1 MTDFS
6 VGYYYIKLGF
16 WRPLKI
22 DEPRQLTQRPTFQCL
37 TKHVSLTN
45 IAHHC
50 LEILHSIVDD
60 EHIVEVADAIAVEGA
75 ALGTVGDVTDV
86 VQVVGASTTIALRI
100 AAALQN

>member
-45 IAHHC
+45 IAHHG

-75 ALGTVGDVTDV
+75 ALGTVGYVAGV
-86 VQVVGASTTIALRI
+86 VQVVAAATIVAFCI
-100 AAALQN
+100 AAGLQN

>member
-22 DEPRQLTQRPTFQCL
+22 DEPRQLTQRSTFHSL

-50 LEILHSIVDD
+50 PEILHSVVDD

-75 ALGTVGDVTDV
+75 ALRTVGDVTDV
-86 VQVVGASTTIALRI
+86 VQVVCASTTIALRI

>member
-60 EHIVEVADAIAVEGA
+60 EHIVEVADAIAVEGS

-86 VQVVGASTTIALRI
+86 VQVVGASTTIALCI